1 MRFKDVF
8 SIIGPV
14 MVGPSSSHTAGAV
27 SIGRV
32 ARQLLG
38 RVPSEA
44 DIALYGSFAETYRG
58 HGTDVALVA
67 GLLDWST
74 EDMRIPRSLEFAAEV
89 GMRVNFRRG
98 AGTVPHPNTAL
109 IRLQCGPHRAE
120 VLASSIGGGNIEVH
134 RVNGFAVRCSAA
146 YPALFVSHRD
156 VPGVIAAVTRL
167 LSAEGVNIVS
177 MSVDRKGRSG
187 EALSVIETDE
197 NVHDALLA
205 ALRALPDVSEIRKI
219 DVTGS
224 RCA

>member
-1 MRFKDVF
+1 
-8 SIIGPV
+8 
-14 MVGPSSSHTAGAV
+14 
-27 SIGRV
+27 
-32 ARQLLG
+32 L
-38 RVPSEA
+38 
-44 DIALYGSFAETYRG
+44 
-58 HGTDVALVA
+58 
-67 GLLDWST
+67 
-74 EDMRIPRSLEFAAEV
+74 
-89 GMRVNFRRG
+89 
-98 AGTVPHPNTAL
+98 
-109 IRLQCGPHRAE
+109 
-120 VLASSIGGGNIEVH
+120 H